1 MRLKHMFE
9 INCPR
14 SGRTGMN
21 AMKKEQMKE
30 DIRRING
37 TQHIPNRFFRSA
49 TSIKQGD
56 HHFKVHNERNPNE
69 YLLARHSNG
78 ET

>member
-1 MRLKHMFE
+1 MK
-9 INCPR
+9 
-14 SGRTGMN
+14 

-37 TQHIPNRFFRSA
+37 TQHIPNRCVFFCSA

-56 HHFKVHNERNPNE
+56 HHFKVHNEQNHNE
-69 YLLARHSNG
+69 YSLARHANG
-78 ET
+78 QT